1 MHFPIY
7 IIYLGLM
14 VLMGLTHKSR
24 YFIYTKTLCSIAFV
38 TIACLTKGLGFLF
51 GIALA
56 FFALGDFLLV
66 FKREKMKLGII
77 AFIIGNLVMI
87 GIFSLYLKLTPYQ
100 FILPVVAMIILTILD
115 EKEIVVLEQD
125 RPYAFVY
132 SFVLA
137 LAFSSTL
144 VMAVTYNHPFF
155 NVLALGYGLYFISDI
170 FELAYV
176 YVPASPKW
184 IGAIVLTLY
193 YIGMLFIA
201 LSVMFA

>member
-38 TIACLTKGLGFLF
+38 AIACLTKGLGFLF
-51 GIALA
+51 GLA